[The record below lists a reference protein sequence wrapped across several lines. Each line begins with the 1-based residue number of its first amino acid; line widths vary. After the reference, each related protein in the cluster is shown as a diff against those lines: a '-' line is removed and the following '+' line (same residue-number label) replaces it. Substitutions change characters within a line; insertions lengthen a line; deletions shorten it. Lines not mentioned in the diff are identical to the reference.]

1 LGGAKGRIMNHGE
14 TIRQEFTIDEFQH
27 KFFRKGH
34 WPVSIILEQDNEL
47 INRYHANRTLK
58 GLEGNQYF
66 NTANLGSYLDKEQ
79 FFKAKFLTLNMFGS
93 NDQWF
98 KDKVEQ
104 GVRIERETYDKKET
118 DWYRLGLPRK
128 RIASTGAG
136 ASGSIDELIITD
148 TLKGGSGKDR
158 ASHLGGGCWVYTKS
172 YLRNDQG
179 QELLRDWLM
188 PEVLSSYR
196 NPSDEDSSKW
206 VFRHPNNLP
215 ATTYTI
221 PARFYDLGK
230 EHTRIDYYLSF
241 FSDSSTPEPIKGQEL
256 HADAIEV
263 QITSEGNTQEI
274 FINVKGSMKYTR
286 RIGGEPPEGFN
297 TPPPPSG
304 QPSGSS
310 NLPGGLEPNNEPDPN
325 IVDPNPQ
332 PLEPI
337 SGIDPRLEPDPEPI
351 EPEPNPEEPDPEPEP
366 LPNEPEPVPE
376 EPEPT
381 PTEPSAT
388 IDD

>member
-1 LGGAKGRIMNHGE
+1 
-14 TIRQEFTIDEFQH
+14 
-27 KFFRKGH
+27 
-34 WPVSIILEQDNEL
+34 
-47 INRYHANRTLK
+47 
-58 GLEGNQYF
+58 
-66 NTANLGSYLDKEQ
+66 
-79 FFKAKFLTLNMFGS
+79 
-93 NDQWF
+93 
-98 KDKVEQ
+98 
-104 GVRIERETYDKKET
+104 
-118 DWYRLGLPRK
+118 
-128 RIASTGAG
+128 
-136 ASGSIDELIITD
+136 
-148 TLKGGSGKDR
+148 
-158 ASHLGGGCWVYTKS
+158 
-172 YLRNDQG
+172 
-179 QELLRDWLM
+179 
-188 PEVLSSYR
+188 
-196 NPSDEDSSKW
+196 
-206 VFRHPNNLP
+206 
-215 ATTYTI
+215 
-221 PARFYDLGK
+221 
-230 EHTRIDYYLSF
+230 
-241 FSDSSTPEPIKGQEL
+241 
-256 HADAIEV
+256 
-263 QITSEGNTQEI
+263 
-274 FINVKGSMKYTR
+274 MKYTR